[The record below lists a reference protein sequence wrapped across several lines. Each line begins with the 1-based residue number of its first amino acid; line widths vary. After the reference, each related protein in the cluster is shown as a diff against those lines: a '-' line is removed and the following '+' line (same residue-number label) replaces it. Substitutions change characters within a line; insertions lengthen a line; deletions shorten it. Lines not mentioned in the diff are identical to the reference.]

1 MLQLSLFGPVS
12 LRRDGREIRIK
23 SVKLRAIL
31 GYIALSEPL
40 QETRERLVGLLWSES
55 GEAQARA
62 VLRQVIRELR
72 DVFVEAGSEGL
83 HVSPHEIGF
92 ERGAIDVDVWAVIRA
107 AEAGEVHPLLL
118 ERPYLT
124 DDLLTGLDDLDS
136 AFKVWVQAKRHTMC
150 DRLLRALEKR
160 LTGGPCDPQQ
170 ESSLAEAIINLD
182 PTHEEACR
190 RLMRA
195 HAVSGRTSH
204 ALRIYKSLWDL
215 LDDDY
220 GMEPSAATQKLV
232 AEIKMGDH
240 EPLVLTQDVG
250 VENPPSLIPAMP
262 SATPA
267 AAIMAVSRPE
277 TRILLSLQTVDIQ
290 QVDADKAH
298 LVIGFRQF
306 LIASLVKFREWQ
318 VTDMPFPEQPGRE
331 QEKAARYVI
340 QMFAYQ
346 AEQAVQLTLM
356 LKEVDTGFYIWSD
369 GFELN
374 LDNWFASQRRVIRR
388 VAMALNVHISA
399 ERLRR
404 FSEQPDISLGVYD
417 RWLRHQTLVRTFD
430 PQHWDRLREQ
440 FTEIIAAAPQFV
452 PAYCGLADIH
462 TIEHIA
468 HPGVL
473 RSREREQK
481 ALQLGR
487 KAVELDAADI
497 HAHRC
502 LAWAHVMMKQFAQAE
517 LHMQVACELNPN
529 DSWTAISAALL
540 SAFCGNP
547 KTCVRTRPD
556 RPGHDGFA
564 EPHALG
570 LPNRHRVP
578 DRKLCGG
585 DRGRGPGAGRAVGRC
600 GVAHGGTRPTRA
612 HGRGRRRGRAI
623 SVPRPR
629 QLVRRRAG
637 KRRGHRPLAAALV
650 SDSPPRRLGTAAR
663 RPGPRPFQPAARN
676 TSTPDDGRVQGSAT
690 LVDGVFADAPDR
702 KIECFL
708 L

>member
-12 LRRDGREIRIK
+12 LRRDGHEIRIK

-55 GEAQARA
+55 GEVQARA

-72 DVFVEAGSEGL
+72 DVFAEAGSDAL
-83 HVSPHEIGF
+83 HVSPQEIGF
-92 ERGAIDVDVWAVIRA
+92 ARGAIDVDAWDVIHA
-107 AEAGEVHPLLL
+107 AEAGDVHPLLL
-118 ERPYLT
+118 ERCCLT
-124 DDLLTGLDDLDS
+124 DELLAGLDDLDS
-136 AFKVWVQAKRHTMC
+136 SFTVWVQAKRHTMC
-150 DRLLRALEKR
+150 DRLLRALEKG
-160 LTGGPCDPQQ
+160 LASCDPQR
-170 ESSLAEAIINLD
+170 EGDLAQAIINLD
-182 PTHEEACR
+182 PTHEDACR

-195 HAVSGRTSH
+195 HAAAGRTSH
-204 ALRIYKSLWDL
+204 ALRVYKALWDL
-215 LDDDY
+215 LDADY

-240 EPLVLTQDVG
+240 EP
-250 VENPPSLIPAMP
+250 
-262 SATPA
+262 ATPA
-267 AAIMAVSRPE
+267 RTIPESAATLVPSAPEAAVSAMGVPAGRPE
-277 TRILLSLQTVDIQ
+277 MRMLLSLQPVDVQ

-298 LVIGFRQF
+298 LVVGFRQF
-306 LIASLVKFREWQ
+306 LIASLVKFREWH
-318 VTDMPFPEQPGRE
+318 VTDVPFQEQSESE
-331 QEKAARYVI
+331 QGKAARYLI

-356 LKEVDTGFYIWSD
+356 LKEVDSGFYIWSD
-369 GFELN
+369 GFELS

-388 VAMALNVHISA
+388 IAMALNVHLSA

-430 PQHWDRLREQ
+430 PRHWDRLHRQ

-452 PAYCGLADIH
+452 PAYCGLADIN

-473 RSREREQK
+473 RSREREET
-481 ALQLGR
+481 ALQLAR

-502 LAWAHVMMKQFAQAE
+502 LAWAHMMRKQFGQAE

-547 KTCVRTRPD
+547 RRAAELGQIALDTTVSPSRTHWAYQTDIEFLSGNYTAAVDAAERAQDALWGVAAWRTAALAQLGRTAEAAAEGARFLARVRANWF
-556 RPGHDGFA
+556 GA
-564 EPHALG
+564 EPASDEAIVSWLLHLYPIRHRADWERLRDGLQAAG
-570 LPNRHRVP
+570 LPT
-578 DRKLCGG
+578 
-585 DRGRGPGAGRAVGRC
+585 GAAEY
-600 GVAHGGTRPTRA
+600 
-612 HGRGRRRGRAI
+612 
-623 SVPRPR
+623 
-629 QLVRRRAG
+629 
-637 KRRGHRPLAAALV
+637 
-650 SDSPPRRLGTAAR
+650 
-663 RPGPRPFQPAARN
+663 
-676 TSTPDDGRVQGSAT
+676 
-690 LVDGVFADAPDR
+690 DAPATVDA
-702 KIECFL
+702 ED
-708 L
+708 

>member
-1 MLQLSLFGPVS
+1 MSSLAQEKTELHPLLQLSLFGPVS

-83 HVSPHEIGF
+83 RINPQEIGF
-92 ERGAIDVDVWAVIRA
+92 ERGAIDVDVWAVIHA

-118 ERPYLT
+118 ERPCLT
-124 DDLLTGLDDLDS
+124 DDLLAGLDDLDS
-136 AFKVWVQAKRHTMC
+136 SFRVWVQAKRHTMC
-150 DRLLRALEKR
+150 ERLLRALEKG
-160 LTGGPCDPQQ
+160 LAQEPGDPQQ
-170 ESSLAEAIINLD
+170 ESDLAEAIINLD
-182 PTHEEACR
+182 PTHEDACR

-195 HAVSGRTSH
+195 HAAAGRTTH
-204 ALRIYKSLWDL
+204 ALRVYKSLWDL
-215 LDDDY
+215 LDEDY

-240 EPLVLTQDVG
+240 EPIMLAQNTG
-250 VENPPSLIPAMP
+250 TEPPASLIPAMP
-262 SATPA
+262 QAESST
-267 AAIMAVSRPE
+267 AVVAGGKSE
-277 TRILLSLQTVDIQ
+277 TRILLSLQQVDIQ
-290 QVDADKAH
+290 QVDADRAH
-298 LVIGFRQF
+298 LVVGFRQF

-318 VTDMPFPEQPGRE
+318 VTDMPFQERPGPEQER
-331 QEKAARYVI
+331 AARYLI

-356 LKEVDTGFYIWSD
+356 LKEVETGFYIWSD
-369 GFELN
+369 GFELS

-388 VAMALNVHISA
+388 IAMALNVHLSA

-404 FSEQPDISLGVYD
+404 LSEQPDISLGVYD

-430 PQHWDRLREQ
+430 PQHWDRLHRQ

-452 PAYCGLADIH
+452 PAYCGLADIN

-487 KAVELDAADI
+487 RAVELDAADI

-502 LAWAHVMMKQFAQAE
+502 LAWAHVMTKQFGQAE

-540 SAFCGNP
+540 FAFCGNP
-547 KTCVRTRPD
+547 QRASELGQIALDTTVSPSRTHWAYQTDIEFLNGNYAAAVEAADRAQDALWGVTAWRTAALAQLGRTAEATAEGAKFLSRVRANWF
-556 RPGHDGFA
+556 GA
-564 EPHALG
+564 EPATDEAIVGWLLHLYPIRHRADWERLRDGLQAAG
-570 LPNRHRVP
+570 LPTA
-578 DRKLCGG
+578 
-585 DRGRGPGAGRAVGRC
+585 GAEY
-600 GVAHGGTRPTRA
+600 
-612 HGRGRRRGRAI
+612 
-623 SVPRPR
+623 
-629 QLVRRRAG
+629 
-637 KRRGHRPLAAALV
+637 
-650 SDSPPRRLGTAAR
+650 
-663 RPGPRPFQPAARN
+663 
-676 TSTPDDGRVQGSAT
+676 
-690 LVDGVFADAPDR
+690 DAPATVDA
-702 KIECFL
+702 ED
-708 L
+708 

>member
-1 MLQLSLFGPVS
+1 
-12 LRRDGREIRIK
+12 
-23 SVKLRAIL
+23 
-31 GYIALSEPL
+31 
-40 QETRERLVGLLWSES
+40 
-55 GEAQARA
+55 
-62 VLRQVIRELR
+62 
-72 DVFVEAGSEGL
+72 
-83 HVSPHEIGF
+83 
-92 ERGAIDVDVWAVIRA
+92 
-107 AEAGEVHPLLL
+107 
-118 ERPYLT
+118 
-124 DDLLTGLDDLDS
+124 
-136 AFKVWVQAKRHTMC
+136 
-150 DRLLRALEKR
+150 
-160 LTGGPCDPQQ
+160 
-170 ESSLAEAIINLD
+170 
-182 PTHEEACR
+182 
-190 RLMRA
+190 
-195 HAVSGRTSH
+195 
-204 ALRIYKSLWDL
+204 L
-215 LDDDY
+215 LDEDY

-232 AEIKMGDH
+232 AEIKMGEH
-240 EPLVLTQDVG
+240 EPAVLALNVG
-250 VENPPSLIPAMP
+250 NEAPTNPVAEGAQ
-262 SATPA
+262 ATPPTTVIA
-267 AAIMAVSRPE
+267 AAKPE
-277 TRILLSLQTVDIQ
+277 TRILLSVQTVDVQ
-290 QVDADKAH
+290 QVDSDKAH
-298 LVIGFRQF
+298 LVVGFRQF

-318 VTDMPFPEQPGRE
+318 VTDVPFQERPGLE

-369 GFELN
+369 GFELS

-388 VAMALNVHISA
+388 IAMALNVHLSA

-502 LAWAHVMMKQFAQAE
+502 LAWAHVMMKQFGQAE

-547 KTCVRTRPD
+547 RRASELGQIALDTTVSPSRTHWAYQTDIEFLTGNYTGAIEAADRAQDVLWGVAAWRTAALAQLGRTAEAAAEGARFLSRVRANWFGRQPASD
-556 RPGHDGFA
+556 EAIVSWLLHLYPIRIRANWERLRDGLQA
-564 EPHALG
+564 AG
-570 LPNRHRVP
+570 LPT
-578 DRKLCGG
+578 GG
-585 DRGRGPGAGRAVGRC
+585 AEYDA
-600 GVAHGGTRPTRA
+600 
-612 HGRGRRRGRAI
+612 
-623 SVPRPR
+623 
-629 QLVRRRAG
+629 
-637 KRRGHRPLAAALV
+637 LA
-650 SDSPPRRLGTAAR
+650 T
-663 RPGPRPFQPAARN
+663 
-676 TSTPDDGRVQGSAT
+676 
-690 LVDGVFADAPDR
+690 ADAED
-702 KIECFL
+702 
-708 L
+708 

>member
-1 MLQLSLFGPVS
+1 LLQLSLFGPVS
-12 LRRDGREIRIK
+12 LWRDGREIRIK

-72 DVFVEAGSEGL
+72 DVFVEAGSDGL
-83 HVSPHEIGF
+83 HISPHDIGF

-118 ERPYLT
+118 ERPCLT
-124 DDLLTGLDDLDS
+124 DDLLAGLDDLDS

-160 LTGGPCDPQQ
+160 LAEKPCDRQQ
-170 ESSLAEAIINLD
+170 ESYLAEAIINLD

-195 HAVSGRTSH
+195 HAAAGRTSH
-204 ALRIYKSLWDL
+204 ALRVYKSLWDL

-232 AEIKMGDH
+232 AEIKMGDL
-240 EPLVLTQDVG
+240 EPLVLTQNVG
-250 VENPPSLIPAMP
+250 VEAPPSLIPAMP
-262 SATPA
+262 QA
-267 AAIMAVSRPE
+267 APPTAITAPGEPE
-277 TRILLSLQTVDIQ
+277 TRILLSLQAVDVQ

-306 LIASLVKFREWQ
+306 LIASLVKFREWH
-318 VTDMPFPEQPGRE
+318 VTDMPFQQRPGPE
-331 QEKAARYVI
+331 QEKAARYLI

-369 GFELN
+369 GFELS

-388 VAMALNVHISA
+388 IAMALNVHLSA

-404 FSEQPDISLGVYD
+404 ISEQPDISLGVYD
-417 RWLRHQTLVRTFD
+417 RWLRYQTLVRTFD

-452 PAYCGLADIH
+452 PAYCGFADIH

-481 ALQLGR
+481 ALQLAR
-487 KAVELDAADI
+487 KAVEIDAADI

-502 LAWAHVMMKQFAQAE
+502 LAWAHVMMKQFGQAE
-517 LHMQVACELNPN
+517 LHMQVASELNPN
-529 DSWTAISAALL
+529 DSWTSISAALL
-540 SAFCGNP
+540 FAFCGNSRRASELGQIALDTTVSP
-547 KTCVRTRPD
+547 SRTHWAYQTDIEFLNGNYPAAVEA
-556 RPGHDGFA
+556 A
-564 EPHALG
+564 EQAQDVLW
-570 LPNRHRVP
+570 
-578 DRKLCGG
+578 
-585 DRGRGPGAGRAVGRC
+585 
-600 GVAHGGTRPTRA
+600 GVAAWRTAALAQLGRTAEAAAEGARFLSRVRA
-612 HGRGRRRGRAI
+612 NWFGAQPATDEAI
-623 SVPRPR
+623 VGWLLHLYPI
-629 QLVRRRAG
+629 RRRADWERLRDG
-637 KRRGHRPLAAALV
+637 LRAAGL
-650 SDSPPRRLGTAAR
+650 PTG
-663 RPGPRPFQPAARN
+663 
-676 TSTPDDGRVQGSAT
+676 
-690 LVDGVFADAPDR
+690 GVEYDAPATADT
-702 KIECFL
+702 EY
-708 L
+708 